1 MANTTTV
8 GQRLRQARL
17 DRNIS
22 LDELQQ
28 ITKIQKRYL
37 EAIEEDFYEEMPGSF
52 YVRAFVR
59 QYAAAVG
66 EDGDKL
72 VAVLDGKETLEGAS
86 VVSKRKAPE
95 TVQGSRKSLHK
106 EEKPENPVVKLLPVI
121 FFGLVAATIVIF
133 VLYVTLQERKEPA
146 LITGSSFEVTSES
159 SSAATSETQAS
170 TTTESKPEPKPEPSS
185 EPPKPEEKKMAI
197 ALVDNQATT
206 ATVNVTDA
214 TNPIKLDFIG
224 KPTGPCWVG
233 VMVNGAWVYQYTLQ
247 AGETQATT
255 LPEGTAEASIV
266 LGAAANLDIHVNGE
280 NMDFHGGNVLA
291 TRKTITANFAY
302 KP

>member
-17 DRNIS
+17 DKNIS

-37 EAIEEDFYEEMPGSF
+37 EAIEEDFYEEMPGTF

-72 VAVLDGKETLEGAS
+72 VAVLDGKESLDGEPP
-86 VVSKRKAPE
+86 VPKRKAPE
-95 TVQGSRKSLHK
+95 TVQGSRKSMHK
-106 EEKPENPVVKLLPVI
+106 DEKPDNPVVKLLPVI
-121 FFGLVAATIVIF
+121 FFGLVAATIVGF
-133 VLYVTLQERKEPA
+133 VLYVTLQERKEPSM
-146 LITGSSFEVTSES
+146 ITGSSFSVTAE
-159 SSAATSETQAS
+159 
-170 TTTESKPEPKPEPSS
+170 TTTSAPQEESKEESKPEPKPEP
-185 EPPKPEEKKMAI
+185 EPSKEEPKPEEKKMAI
-197 ALVDNQATT
+197 TLADNQAAT

-214 TNPIKLDFIG
+214 TNPIKLDFVG
-224 KPTGPCWVG
+224 KATGPCWVG
-233 VMVNGAWVYQYTLQ
+233 VIVNGVYVYQYTLQ
-247 AGETQATT
+247 AGETQSTT
-255 LPEGTAEASIV
+255 LPEGAGQAMII
-266 LGAAANLDIHVNGE
+266 LGAAANLDIKVNDE

-291 TRKTITANFAY
+291 TRKDITVNFAY
-302 KP
+302 KQ